1 MLRHFIRYNRRSK
14 KLCYR
19 SIETG
24 FLQVL
29 RKFFRYFGCFQKGLF
44 NIAASHMLLLI
55 TVMPTSNRDNVC
67 FWSRCSPRADFCH
80 PPLQRVPERGQTGA
94 PRSLRTGSLGAKERG
109 GG

>member
-1 MLRHFIRYNRRSK
+1 MLRPFIRCNRRSK
-14 KLCYR
+14 KLFYR

-55 TVMPTSNRDNVC
+55 TVMPRSKRDNVC
-67 FWSRCSPRADFCH
+67 FWSRCSPSADFCH
-80 PPLQRVPERGQTGA
+80 PPLQRSEERRVGKECVSTG
-94 PRSLRTGSLGAKERG
+94 RSRG
-109 GG
+109 